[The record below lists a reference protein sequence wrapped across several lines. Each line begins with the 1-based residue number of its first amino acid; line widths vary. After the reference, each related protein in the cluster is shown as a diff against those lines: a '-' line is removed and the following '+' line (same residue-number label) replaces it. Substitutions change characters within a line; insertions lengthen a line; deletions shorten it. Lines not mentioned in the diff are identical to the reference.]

1 MFVTLYN
8 IYLQKAHTYTLL
20 LEGLRVPSPVHL
32 RNIAYM
38 SASIPRRL
46 AECGSC
52 FAARGCR
59 EVTQIAGLEV
69 TAGRVPSR

>member
-1 MFVTLYN
+1 M
-8 IYLQKAHTYTLL
+8 
-20 LEGLRVPSPVHL
+20 VPSPVHL

-38 SASIPRRL
+38 SASDPRRL